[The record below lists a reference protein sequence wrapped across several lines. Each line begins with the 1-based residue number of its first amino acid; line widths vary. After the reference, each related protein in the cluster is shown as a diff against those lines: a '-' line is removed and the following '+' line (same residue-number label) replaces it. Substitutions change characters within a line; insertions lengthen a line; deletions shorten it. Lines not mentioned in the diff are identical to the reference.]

1 MEESLSEHEMI
12 YNKEGD
18 KIMAGGYSVNSILL
32 NEGMSAMYSGEGGRK
47 HSTDISNEVKVSD
60 RFKHL
65 AVPAGLFYINDLM
78 INKGTK
84 PNYKNDVDSEV
95 VNDELYEKLLK
106 LAQDD
111 NKVKEDQRLGKVRK
125 FTRHKKGKSKKVKT
139 NKKKTK
145 RK

>member
-1 MEESLSEHEMI
+1 MEESLSEQEMI
-12 YNKEGD
+12 YNKDGD
-18 KIMAGGYSVNSILL
+18 KIMAGGYSVNSLLL
-32 NEGMSAMYSGEGGRK
+32 NEGMPAMYSGGK
-47 HSTDISNEVKVSD
+47 KTTYSHDKVSD

-78 INKGTK
+78 INKSTK
-84 PNYKNDVDSEV
+84 PNYKNDSDSEV

-111 NKVKEDQRLGKVRK
+111 NKNEYKKKERK
-125 FTRHKKGKSKKVKT
+125 FTRHKKGKSQKGKN

>member
-18 KIMAGGYSVNSILL
+18 KIMAGGYSVNSLLL
-32 NEGMSAMYSGEGGRK
+32 NEGMSAMHSGGTKTTYS
-47 HSTDISNEVKVSD
+47 HDKVSD

-78 INKGTK
+78 INKNTK
-84 PNYKNDVDSEV
+84 PIYKNDSDSEV

-111 NKVKEDQRLGKVRK
+111 NKNKEHQTTIKVRK
-125 FTRHKKGKSKKVKT
+125 FTRHIKGKNKKVKT

>member
-1 MEESLSEHEMI
+1 MEESLSEQEMI
-12 YNKEGD
+12 YNKDGD
-18 KIMAGGYSVNSILL
+18 KIMAGGYSVNSLLL
-32 NEGMSAMYSGEGGRK
+32 NEGMPAMYSGGK
-47 HSTDISNEVKVSD
+47 KTTYSHDKVSD

-78 INKGTK
+78 INKNTK
-84 PNYKNDVDSEV
+84 PNYKNDSDSEV

-106 LAQDD
+106 LAHED
-111 NKVKEDQRLGKVRK
+111 NKVKENQKLGKVRK
-125 FTRHKKGKSKKVKT
+125 FTRHKKGKSQKVKN